1 MDDRCSMPALKAK
14 YREIGLHW
22 KGKESW
28 IDILRLLR
36 EQSVWR
42 SDYIRGKKT
51 DLFAALSEEEEN
63 RDRIVSQLKGEKK
76 WRNEGNEIPG

>member
-1 MDDRCSMPALKAK
+1 MDDRCIMPTLEAK
-14 YREIGLHW
+14 RRGIGLHLE
-22 KGKESW
+22 GE
-28 IDILRLLR
+28 
-36 EQSVWR
+36 
-42 SDYIRGKKT
+42 KT